1 MSILVKFFLTWVRA
15 HWVDFCFAIGFIAFY
30 RYVLHP
36 FNEEYLTAYVAY
48 AVGVA
53 AWLQFIYYKYS
64 SKKDAALNYFPRPM
78 ELERIENEIDKV
90 IGFWRRPD
98 PLHSFEVKLMLEKKI
113 TENEYHLIWERLPP
127 SRKRDLMA
135 KAGEKKVESPD
146 PEFKKKYQLFI
157 DETFLETRR
166 KLNLYLNQIEN
177 YCLAINRGV
186 ISGKVA
192 YELYSHKFPGHFR
205 KAQTYIDIVRKEKAD
220 PSIYCEF
227 EKVVTR
233 WKSGLK

>member
-1 MSILVKFFLTWVRA
+1 
-15 HWVDFCFAIGFIAFY
+15 
-30 RYVLHP
+30 
-36 FNEEYLTAYVAY
+36 
-48 AVGVA
+48 
-53 AWLQFIYYKYS
+53 
-64 SKKDAALNYFPRPM
+64 M
-78 ELERIENEIDKV
+78 ELEGIENEIDKV
-90 IGFWRRPD
+90 IGFWRRSD

-113 TENEYHLIWERLPP
+113 TDNEYHLIWERLPP
-127 SRKRDLMA
+127 SRKRDLLV
-135 KAGEKKVESPD
+135 KAGEKEPQNPD
-146 PEFKKKYQLFI
+146 PDFKKKYQLFV

-177 YCLAINRGV
+177 YCLVINRGV
-186 ISGKVA
+186 ISSKVA

-205 KAQTYIDIVRKEKAD
+205 KAQTYIDTVRKEKGD